1 MAEGKI
7 LFVDDDEILANVV
20 VAFLS
25 KNGYEVSTAHD
36 GQEALVAIHQGR
48 PPDLVITDVNM
59 PRLDGLELTRRMRA
73 NKRTAGV
80 PIIMLSEH
88 KKTEDI
94 LAGYRG
100 GADDYVP
107 KPVELAVLA
116 VKVETLLRRARADR
130 DGEQVALGK
139 VILFLHAKG
148 GAGASTLALNTSVAL
163 VQSGMYPVALL
174 DLDLEFGDLPVMVN
188 LVPRCTLADLSGV
201 SIAQLDD
208 TSFSQLVLQHSGT
221 NVWVIAGANKPDR
234 APLVSATA
242 SEQAIEG
249 LRSKADY
256 IVVDTA
262 PTFSEV
268 NLAAIDAAQATCLVA
283 TPQLSA
289 LRGTID
295 CLDVLTKLRMP
306 RKQIV
311 VVVNR
316 IAAHGL
322 TDIQV
327 ERALGFA
334 PDLTIPHTP
343 GFIESADTGQPL
355 VAAAPRSAAAAKV
368 KELATKLTTAASA
381 YEGEEGSWEG

>member
-7 LFVDDDEILANVV
+7 LLVDDDEILSGVV
-20 VAFLS
+20 GAFLS
-25 KNGYEVSTAHD
+25 KNGYEVIRAED
-36 GQEALVAIHQGR
+36 GQGALLAIHQGR
-48 PPDLVITDVNM
+48 VPDLVITDVNM
-59 PRLDGLELTRRMRA
+59 PRMDGLELTRRLRG
-73 NKRTAGV
+73 NSRTRNT

-88 KKTEDI
+88 KKTEEI

-107 KPVELAVLA
+107 KPVELAVLG
-116 VKVETLLRRARADR
+116 VKVETLLRRARAER
-130 DGEQVALGK
+130 EGEEVTLGK
-139 VILFLHAKG
+139 VILFLHTKG

-163 VQSGMYPVALL
+163 VQSGIYPVALL
-174 DLDLEFGDLPVMVN
+174 DLDLEFGDLPVLLN
-188 LVPRCTLADLSGV
+188 LVPKCTLADLSGV

-221 NVWVIAGANKPDR
+221 NVWLVSGANKPDR
-234 APLVSATA
+234 APLVTAPA

-249 LRSKADY
+249 LRAKADY
-256 IVVDTA
+256 TIIDTA

-268 NLAAIDAAQATCLVA
+268 NLAAIDAAQATCLVT

-295 CLDVLTKLRMP
+295 CLDLLTKLRMP
-306 RKQIV
+306 RKQIT

-322 TDIQV
+322 TDVQV
-327 ERALGFA
+327 EKALGFA
-334 PDLTIPHTP
+334 PDLTIPNTP
-343 GFIESADTGQPL
+343 GFIEAADTGQPL
-355 VAAAPRSAAAAKV
+355 AISAPRSAAAAKV
-368 KELATKLTTAASA
+368 KELAGKLTAAASIYTEA
-381 YEGEEGSWEG
+381 GAWEG